1 MLVAPAG
8 AAGRIGGTCIRPVP
22 AFRVNARSLF
32 RLVASMVLFAL
43 VLWFI
48 GPARVLASFTQADP
62 WWLAAGFAA
71 SLCASL
77 LSALRWHT
85 LAAWLGIHASRRE
98 MILAYWRGVM
108 ANTVLPGA
116 TLGGDTLRAL
126 HLQSIG
132 HHIAPAAASVLLD
145 RLSGLWVLVALS
157 LSMTAIAQALGLLPA
172 AVLSTPPM
180 FAAGLAGLMLIA
192 PLLIWALS
200 MALSGLLPSRATALL
215 DALHARPHPLRQ
227 YFAQI
232 FWSSGVQV
240 FSIAAF
246 ACGGY
251 GLGLDLAWWQFVIAA
266 GPIFVFAALP
276 VGIGGWGT
284 REAASALMLGAFG
297 ATHEVAVACAIL
309 YGLFATL
316 QGLLGALSLLHMK
329 GKPDGTTTTT
339 QDTEH

>member
-1 MLVAPAG
+1 MMSVAPVG
-8 AAGRIGGTCIRPVP
+8 AAGRIGGTLLCPNH
-22 AFRVNARSLF
+22 ALRVNLRSLF
-32 RLVASMVLFAL
+32 RLVASIVLFAL

-62 WWLAAGFAA
+62 AWLAAGFAA

-77 LSALRWHT
+77 LSALRWHA
-85 LAAWLGIHASRRE
+85 LAAWLGVHAPRRE

-116 TLGGDTLRAL
+116 TLGGDALRAL
-126 HLQSIG
+126 HLQSLG
-132 HHIAPAAASVLLD
+132 HSIARTAASVLLD

-157 LSMTAIAQALGLLPA
+157 LSMTAVAQALGLLSA
-172 AVLSTPPM
+172 AVLSTPPI
-180 FAAGLAGLMLIA
+180 FAAALAVLTLIA
-192 PLLIWALS
+192 PLLIWSLSTALK
-200 MALSGLLPSRATALL
+200 GLLPDRAIALL
-215 DALHARPHPLRQ
+215 DALHARPNPLQQ
-227 YFAQI
+227 YFVQI
-232 FWSSGVQV
+232 LWSGGVQL

-266 GPIFVFAALP
+266 GPIFVFAAMP

-297 ATHEVAVACAIL
+297 ATHETAVACAIL

-316 QGLLGALSLLHMK
+316 QGLLGALSLLHTK
-329 GKPDGTTTTT
+329 GTDRLEP
-339 QDTEH
+339 